1 MNSYPNVFKGSSD
14 VDIMSRRCSLN
25 YYGGCIATTT
35 LDIGVKETQLEQS
48 LLSYSLSLVLLLIYS
63 IC

>member
-1 MNSYPNVFKGSSD
+1 MNSYPKVFKGSSD

-48 LLSYSLSLVLLLIYS
+48 GIVRVSYVCYVTA
-63 IC
+63 